1 MALEEIRVPDI
12 GTDEKV
18 DVVEVLVSTGDQVA
32 ADDGLI
38 TLESDKATMD
48 VPAPFAGA
56 VREVKVKAGDR
67 VGEGDLILMLEAA
80 AAEAV
85 PEPVPSPVEAD
96 AAPPSEGAEPPPS
109 PENPPPAPA
118 PSPESAPV
126 PAPASP
132 TAAAPAV
139 QTAQVIEVDFTK
151 AYASPAVRRFAR
163 LLGVDLNRV
172 AGTGRK
178 NRILKED
185 VEAYVRKTLAAPEAR
200 GGRGL
205 PELPVIDFTRFGE
218 VERVPLTR
226 VQQISGPN
234 LQRSWLHAPHVTQ
247 HDEADVTD
255 LEAFRQEHKARAKA
269 EGFNLTPLAFV
280 MKAVVAAL
288 AEFPRLNASLDP
300 DGEHVIHKKYFHLGV
315 AVDTPEGLMVPV
327 VRNVDQKGV
336 FELARELAE
345 VSQRTRKRKLKPD
358 DLRGASFTITSL
370 GGIGGTFFTP
380 IINVPEVAILG
391 VSRSTWKPVWTDGE
405 FVPRLVLP
413 LSLSYDHRV
422 VDGAMAVRFTTH
434 LSALLSDIRTLV
446 L

>member
-1 MALEEIRVPDI
+1 MALEEVRVPDI
-12 GTDEKV
+12 GTDDKV
-18 DVVEVLVSTGDQVA
+18 DVVEVLVSTGDEVA
-32 ADDGLI
+32 ADDGLV

-80 AAEAV
+80 AAEAA
-85 PEPVPSPVEAD
+85 PEPTPSPAGAET
-96 AAPPSEGAEPPPS
+96 AAPSAEAEPPPS
-109 PENPPPAPA
+109 PEDSPAAPASSPEPAPA
-118 PSPESAPV
+118 PTPV
-126 PAPASP
+126 PPASAAVAE
-132 TAAAPAV
+132 TAR
-139 QTAQVIEVDFTK
+139 VIEVDFTK

-163 LLGVDLNRV
+163 LLGVDLSRV

-185 VEAYVRKTLAAPEAR
+185 VEAYVRKTLAAPAT
-200 GGRGL
+200 GGGLGL
-205 PELPVIDFTRFGE
+205 PEMPVIDFTRFGE

-300 DGEHVIHKKYFHLGV
+300 DGEYVIHKKYFHLGV

-345 VSQRTRKRKLKPD
+345 VSQRTRDRKLKPD

-405 FVPRLVLP
+405 FVPRLILP

-434 LSALLSDIRTLV
+434 LSTLLSDIRTLV